1 MFSCQGDYGKRIQS
15 LNINSITEDRN
26 VSEDVVR
33 MDLSGDSK
41 NYSSW
46 MVLPH
51 QGTFISTSCSYSS
64 EVRLYWT
71 DWSRVG
77 PFEQCLSYCSRIAQ
91 CVLSCVRFFAIP
103 GTVARQAPP
112 SMGFPRQEY
121 WGGLPFSSP
130 GDLTNP
136 GTEPES
142 PESPALAGGFFTVE
156 PLGKPKLAQVIAV
169 LSYLWCFWRI
179 FSGWNITEEN
189 QTIFWLT
196 PGSQCFRMSLGAN
209 GCPSL
214 F

>member
-64 EVRLYWT
+64 EVGLYWT

-130 GDLTNP
+130 GDLPDLGIEPACLSVCIGRQVLYHQSHLGSLLKLLRSRALLPDCYDSDIT
-136 GTEPES
+136 TENWIS
-142 PESPALAGGFFTVE
+142 IIS
-156 PLGKPKLAQVIAV
+156 
-169 LSYLWCFWRI
+169 
-179 FSGWNITEEN
+179 
-189 QTIFWLT
+189 
-196 PGSQCFRMSLGAN
+196 
-209 GCPSL
+209 
-214 F
+214 